1 MALDVVITFFFPAEN
16 LQATREWY
24 ILSAENRKTYNL
36 GYSTQQIYHSE
47 FKERERTFQA
57 SKN

>member
-36 GYSTQQIYHSE
+36 GYSTQQDCYSE
-47 FKERERTFQA
+47 LNHR
-57 SKN
+57 